1 MLRESMQS
9 QGKEVDL
16 GGVTRG
22 FDPHT
27 DVPHLELLIG
37 FVEAIVARDA
47 AGVAALRAPLRAA
60 LGAEG
65 FADACAVVA
74 AFHGFVR
81 LADSIGIPHF
91 TPPDGSDLAGM
102 REQVGVDGFYRL
114 SDA

>member
-1 MLRESMQS
+1 MQS
-9 QGKEVDL
+9 QGKEVDV

-22 FDPHT
+22 FEADT
-27 DVPHLELLIG
+27 EVPHLEMLVG

-47 AGVAALRAPLRAA
+47 AAVAKLRAPLRAA
-60 LGAEG
+60 LGAAG

-91 TPPDGSDLAGM
+91 TAPDGSDLGEL
-102 REQVGVDGFYRL
+102 RKEVGVDSFYRL
-114 SDA
+114 SAA